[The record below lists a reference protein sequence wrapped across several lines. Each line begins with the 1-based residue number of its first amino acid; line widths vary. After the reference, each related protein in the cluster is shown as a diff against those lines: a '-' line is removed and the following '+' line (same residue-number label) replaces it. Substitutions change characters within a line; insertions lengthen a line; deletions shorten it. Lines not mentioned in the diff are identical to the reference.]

1 MQPTNAA
8 PFNPLDFK
16 KLSQQEQFEAARTMN
31 QKELIAVA
39 GTGVPL
45 ETLLKYQGLSDTEI
59 QKRLKDLNPY
69 LAEFSLINQ
78 RDNIKAMAA
87 EKRSHAEFY
96 AMLEEQSHAPT
107 QAGHKLGNI
116 ANLAH
121 DQQVHALAEHFS
133 HGGAMSEAL
142 DAMGVSKEAQERSK
156 ELDSEYDQAHREELE
171 SIRNIQNEKERKKR
185 MDEYNRNK
193 NTATANQLKIE
204 GQITDEQ
211 FRVVYAGVQAG
222 CDNFAGT
229 TMSDGHKITARDK
242 GSINNDIEISNE
254 KIKNKTASKIDI
266 LRVEAAKL
274 LELDKDQQEKYMK
287 EHEQLAKDLIEC
299 RVKNL
304 DKTTCQIIQGL
315 NLKEGKVSDVKDLE
329 KAAAKAASA
338 EALKTTTVAAET
350 EAGFGGNDIPKL
362 GSIKVASWQNAK
374 QNTEAA
380 ASVSSKTTA
389 TSTI

>member
-1 MQPTNAA
+1 
-8 PFNPLDFK
+8 
-16 KLSQQEQFEAARTMN
+16 
-31 QKELIAVA
+31 
-39 GTGVPL
+39 
-45 ETLLKYQGLSDTEI
+45 
-59 QKRLKDLNPY
+59 
-69 LAEFSLINQ
+69 
-78 RDNIKAMAA
+78 
-87 EKRSHAEFY
+87 
-96 AMLEEQSHAPT
+96 
-107 QAGHKLGNI
+107 
-116 ANLAH
+116 
-121 DQQVHALAEHFS
+121 
-133 HGGAMSEAL
+133 
-142 DAMGVSKEAQERSK
+142 
-156 ELDSEYDQAHREELE
+156 
-171 SIRNIQNEKERKKR
+171 